1 MTCLPKQI
9 IMEVV
14 LAFDLSYEGIQLITS
29 ISWWKSSTFIWFFL
43 DVTKTNKRSKLKDN
57 IDRCM
62 PCCLHFCSPKSFRN
76 SAIFFIPWET
86 ISMNSLFSQSCWIC
100 CWTSE
105 LILRLRLGKNS
116 TCFLQED
123 SRMWKINSTGL
134 NNQRKI
140 FSFETHE
147 HFNIGSK
154 LLWEKQTWPPKL
166 IFYALVEE
174 RLSIWSSG
182 PSVHLIGKSLCLKL
196 YVYTRYYCIHETL
209 SLNLFSCPLIRLCH
223 SALNLNLTLFIN
235 FHSFK
240 NHFVYRR
247 VRYLVVSRISR
258 FFISATCGVC
268 LLNVFSISDFLWCK
282 TSVR

>member
-1 MTCLPKQI
+1 MLPSLLLTKI
-9 IMEVV
+9 IEEFCDLLYPLGNNFYELSILPV
-14 LAFDLSYEGIQLITS
+14 LLNLLLDLRTHF
-29 ISWWKSSTFIWFFL
+29 KASTRKKF
-43 DVTKTNKRSKLKDN
+43 N
-57 IDRCM
+57 
-62 PCCLHFCSPKSFRN
+62 
-76 SAIFFIPWET
+76 
-86 ISMNSLFSQSCWIC
+86 LFSS
-100 CWTSE
+100 
-105 LILRLRLGKNS
+105 
-116 TCFLQED
+116 ED

-196 YVYTRYYCIHETL
+196 HVYTRYYCIHETL

>member
-1 MTCLPKQI
+1 MLWVKIHKHSLLTLP
-9 IMEVV
+9 
-14 LAFDLSYEGIQLITS
+14 S
-29 ISWWKSSTFIWFFL
+29 IYSTFCSKDVSCSLIFAIL
-43 DVTKTNKRSKLKDN
+43 DLHDMSKSL
-57 IDRCM
+57 
-62 PCCLHFCSPKSFRN
+62 RN

-182 PSVHLIGKSLCLKL
+182 PSVHLIG
-196 YVYTRYYCIHETL
+196 
-209 SLNLFSCPLIRLCH
+209 NLFTQWNTTDICQLDNVENIPPLYARFNCWWQ
-223 SALNLNLTLFIN
+223 TDRR
-235 FHSFK
+235 FHWTAF
-240 NHFVYRR
+240 
-247 VRYLVVSRISR
+247 
-258 FFISATCGVC
+258 
-268 LLNVFSISDFLWCK
+268 
-282 TSVR
+282 